1 MELRP
6 AVRKLGMVQ
15 KGVVEAVL
23 LEGDGVALHVARAD
37 LLGVP
42 LLRCLYNEASGFKE
56 HLYARLLLEL
66 VEGLVGVRGEGG
78 VLGLVLG

>member
-6 AVRKLGMVQ
+6 AVRKLGLIQ
-15 KGVVEAVL
+15 KDVVEAVL
-23 LEGDGVALHVARAD
+23 LEGGYVAVHVAGAD

-42 LLRCLYNEASGFKE
+42 LLRCLYNGVSGFKE
-56 HLYARLLLEL
+56 HLYARLLLYL

-78 VLGLVLG
+78 VVGLVLG